1 MGMFD
6 MVFVWVKPY
15 YECNRVKVQTPFFYP
30 FSFSYGMTMIY
41 DLRFTNYELRITI
54 WMLARYA
61 WGGGAGELRNFG
73 DKVSCWLKSVRS
85 YAMLD
90 SPLC

>member
-1 MGMFD
+1 MCPGISLHICANMGMFD

-41 DLRFTNYELRITI
+41 DLDVRALVRGDAEHK
-54 WMLARYA
+54 
-61 WGGGAGELRNFG
+61 RNGFF
-73 DKVSCWLKSVRS
+73 
-85 YAMLD
+85 
-90 SPLC
+90 